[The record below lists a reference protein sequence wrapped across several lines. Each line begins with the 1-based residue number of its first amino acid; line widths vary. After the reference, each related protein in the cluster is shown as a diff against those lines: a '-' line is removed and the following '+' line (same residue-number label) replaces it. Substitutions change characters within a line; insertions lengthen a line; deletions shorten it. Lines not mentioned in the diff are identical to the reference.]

1 MKKVLSLIL
10 VTVLILTFFSAC
22 KKDGDNKKTT
32 QPQTETTAPLVAKE
46 GKTFDEIKAA
56 FDKALSGKGYKDL
69 EECYIDNSDK
79 YYSAIIVYQQEE
91 PFDLPVTQERLA
103 SLDSFFNSEDANE
116 NVKIKWDSG
125 KNSVDL
131 LNKYYGDEELSG
143 KKLEEAKEKLEN
155 LNRITTA
162 TVGNEL
168 YEITDFISFSVE
180 VDGLKKKDTELMGYV
195 IETDKGCFL
204 LAFDKGILV
213 SWYAG

>member
-1 MKKVLSLIL
+1 MKKVLALTLAIVL
-10 VTVLILTFFSAC
+10 VLTFFSAC
-22 KKDGDNKKTT
+22 KKDGGNEKTT
-32 QPQTETTAPLVAKE
+32 QLTTETTAPVQLKE
-46 GKTFDEIKAA
+46 GKNFDEIKAA

-91 PFDLPVTQERLA
+91 PFDLPVTQERLS

-131 LNKYYGDEELSG
+131 LNKYYGDEKLSG
-143 KKLEEAKEKLEN
+143 KKLEEANEKLEK

-168 YEITDFISFSVE
+168 YEITNLISFSAE
-180 VDGLKKKDTELMGYV
+180 IEGLQKERCELRGFA